1 MFLQIIS
8 PAKTIFEGKV
18 SSVKVPGDEGEF
30 EMLNKH
36 AAIVSSLTK
45 GIIRVIKQDAK
56 IEKFEI
62 KSGIIEMQKNNIIL
76 LIEENN

>member
-8 PAKTIFEGKV
+8 PTKTIFEGKV

-45 GIIRVIKQDAK
+45 GIIRVKKQDK
-56 IEKFEI
+56 QIEKFEI

-76 LIEENN
+76 LIEEAN

>member
-8 PAKTIFEGKV
+8 PVKKIFEGEV
-18 SSVKVPGDEGEF
+18 LSVKVPGNEGEF

-36 AAIVSSLTK
+36 AAIVSSLSK
-45 GIIRVIKQDAK
+45 GFIRIIKEDKK

-62 KSGIIEMQKNNIIL
+62 KSGVVEMQQNNIIL
-76 LIEENN
+76 LIEELS

>member
-8 PAKTIFEGKV
+8 PTKTIFEGKV

-45 GIIRVIKQDAK
+45 GIIRIIKQDTK

-76 LIEENN
+76 LIEE

>member
-8 PAKTIFEGKV
+8 PTKTIFEGKV

-45 GIIRVIKQDAK
+45 GIIRVKKQDK
-56 IEKFEI
+56 QIEKFEI

-76 LIEENN
+76 LIEEKN

>member
-8 PAKTIFEGKV
+8 PTKTIFEGKV

-45 GIIRVIKQDAK
+45 GIIRIIKQDAK

-76 LIEENN
+76 LIEED

>member
-8 PAKTIFEGKV
+8 PTKTIFEGKV

>member
-8 PAKTIFEGKV
+8 PTKTIFEGKV

-45 GIIRVIKQDAK
+45 GIIRVIKQDTK

-76 LIEENN
+76 LIEEAN

>member
-8 PAKTIFEGKV
+8 PTKTIFEGKV
-18 SSVKVPGDEGEF
+18 SSIKVPGDEGEF

-76 LIEENN
+76 LIEEEN

>member
-8 PAKTIFEGKV
+8 PTKTIFEGKV

-45 GIIRVIKQDAK
+45 GIIRVKKQDK
-56 IEKFEI
+56 QIEKFEI

-76 LIEENN
+76 LIEED

>member
-8 PAKTIFEGKV
+8 PTKTIFEGKV
-18 SSVKVPGDEGEF
+18 SSIKVPGDEGEF

-45 GIIRVIKQDAK
+45 GIIRIIKQDAK

-76 LIEENN
+76 LIEE

>member
-8 PAKTIFEGKV
+8 PTKTIFEGKV
-18 SSVKVPGDEGEF
+18 SSVKIPGDGGTF
-30 EMLNKH
+30 EMLNNH
-36 AAIVSSLTK
+36 AAIVSSIK
-45 GIIRVIKQDAK
+45 EGIIRVIKEDKK

-62 KSGIIEMQKNNIIL
+62 KSGVVEMQNNTIIL

>member
-8 PAKTIFEGKV
+8 PTKTIFEGKV

-76 LIEENN
+76 LIEED

>member
-8 PAKTIFEGKV
+8 PTKTIFEGKV

-45 GIIRVIKQDAK
+45 GIIRVKKQDK
-56 IEKFEI
+56 QIEKFEI

-76 LIEENN
+76 LIEEEN

>member
-45 GIIRVIKQDAK
+45 GIIRIIKQDTK